1 MVIEAFVALYDHIAR
16 HPSEPM
22 PVRFI
27 YQPGLKSIAKSQFW
41 KNTVFLDFPWPRGCS
56 QRRITNARLALFNIT
71 IDPLRDDNASSGGGD
86 TTTEH
91 SGSREA
97 FKLQALCNIGD
108 TLHRLGVT
116 AVASQKIIPRYLQM
130 YLSGKG
136 VFVLDRLSIN
146 HIRKCPAIRTH
157 ELCVAIPG

>member
-22 PVRFI
+22 PVRFL
-27 YQPGLKSIAKSQFW
+27 YQPGLTSISKSQFW
-41 KNTVFLDFPWPRGCS
+41 KNSVFLDFPRPRWCS
-56 QRRITNARLALFNIT
+56 QRRFTNVKLALFNIT
-71 IDPLRDDNASSGGGD
+71 IDPLRDDHASSGDD
-86 TTTEH
+86 TTMEH
-91 SGSREA
+91 SVSREA
-97 FKLQALCNIGD
+97 FKLRALRNIGD

-116 AVASQKIIPRYLQM
+116 AVASQKIIPRFLQM

-146 HIRKCPAIRTH
+146 HICTWQP
-157 ELCVAIPG
+157 